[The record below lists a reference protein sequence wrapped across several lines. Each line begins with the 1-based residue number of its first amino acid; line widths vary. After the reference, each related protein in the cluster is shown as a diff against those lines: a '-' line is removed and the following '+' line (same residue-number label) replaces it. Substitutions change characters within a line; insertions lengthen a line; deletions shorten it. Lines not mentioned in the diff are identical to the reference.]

1 MPATRSSPADALAD
15 RKDVSGTLGGR
26 GQRGR
31 ENLNEAPLIQT
42 QIERFRKKY
51 TLSYHKVHDS
61 QYNDKLLNIVP
72 SLLHNQLNVVVLNF
86 VDMLSHARTENKMI
100 RELAQSEA
108 AYRSLTRSWFQHS
121 GTLELSS
128 VSPEKG
134 IK

>member
-1 MPATRSSPADALAD
+1 MPATRSSQAVPLQIEKMFPELWVDED
-15 RKDVSGTLGGR
+15 SEEGK
-26 GQRGR
+26 
-31 ENLNEAPLIQT
+31 NLNEAPLIRT

-51 TLSYHKVHDS
+51 TFSYHKVHDS

-108 AYRSLTRSWFQHS
+108 AYRSLTRSWVPAFGHAGTFQAYCR
-121 GTLELSS
+121 
-128 VSPEKG
+128 KR
-134 IK
+134 I